1 MKKSFVVAAL
11 VACMAAA
18 APSVQAGEPNLSA
31 LGLSS
36 MTKMTHSEAKN
47 VRGQTRRNR
56 ASVSGSTI
64 HGSAGAVFLGGGG
77 QVGNGIIIGGGG
89 IGYLSGATSSYSA
102 TGGKSATGTSFSQGS
117 PFSAFTTST
126 SSAR

>member
-47 VRGQTRRNR
+47 VRGQTRRR

-77 QVGNGIIIGGGG
+77 KVGNGIIIGGGG

-102 TGGKSATGTSFSQGS
+102 YGGSSATGSSFSQGS
-117 PFSAFTTST
+117 PFNAFTTS
-126 SSAR
+126 SASAK